1 MYAVPVWQV
10 VLGYTLAALLLYAAA
25 AKAKPACSPRRRG
38 PSEAAGAHN
47 APRGGSHR

>member
-10 VLGYTLAALLLYAAA
+10 VLGYMLAALLLYAAA
-25 AKAKPACSPRRRG
+25 AKSKPACSPRRG